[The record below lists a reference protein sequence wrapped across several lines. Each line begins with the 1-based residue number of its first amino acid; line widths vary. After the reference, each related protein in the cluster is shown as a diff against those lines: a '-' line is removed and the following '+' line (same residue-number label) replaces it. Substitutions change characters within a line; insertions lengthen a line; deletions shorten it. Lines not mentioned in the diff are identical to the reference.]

1 MHWTHDSRGRT
12 FDGMSASSAQSESSA
27 PEPAIAGPAPAARH
41 AKGTAAYRR
50 VNLALF
56 LAGCAT
62 FAMLYTT
69 QTLLPQL
76 SGAFHLTPA
85 QASVSVSVATGAL
98 ALAVIPASMLSERW
112 GRTRIM
118 TVSVFAAALLGVLA
132 AFAPDFGTLVALR
145 TLQGV
150 ALAGLPATAMAYL
163 AEEIEG
169 TSLASAMGL
178 YVAGNSIGGMG
189 GRLVTGLA
197 GDLGGWRTALL
208 TVGLVALACAIA
220 FRVLV
225 PRSRNFRPAD
235 RSPRELAGV
244 LRTHL
249 ADPVLRRLYLLGM
262 LFMGAFGTV
271 YNYLGY
277 RLLDAPFHLPEAVVG
292 AVFVIYIAGT
302 FSSAAA
308 GRLVGRFGH
317 RTTLWAAAAVTAA
330 GALLTLPDHLAFVI
344 PGLVVLTAGFFAGHA
359 AASAAVG
366 LRATKGRAQASALYI
381 AAYYL
386 GSSLGGPLG
395 GVAFHDIGWPGAVAF
410 VLVLC
415 ALAAIVTAGLRTRA
429 PAPEPARR
437 TRPHRATA
445 RA

>member
-1 MHWTHDSRGRT
+1 MP
-12 FDGMSASSAQSESSA
+12 SS
-27 PEPAIAGPAPAARH
+27 EPAQGRGAPKAASEAETASPATPVRH
-41 AKGTAAYRR
+41 AHGSSGYRR

-76 SGAFHLTPA
+76 SDRFGLTPA
-85 QASVSVSVATGAL
+85 QASVSVSVTTGAL
-98 ALAVIPASMLSERW
+98 ALAVIPVSMLSERW
-112 GRTRIM
+112 GRVRVM

-163 AEEIEG
+163 AEEIEAPA
-169 TSLASAMGL
+169 LPAAMGL

-189 GRLVTGLA
+189 GRLVTGFA
-197 GDLGGWRTALL
+197 ADLGGWRVALFA
-208 TVGLVALACAIA
+208 VGLLALSAAVA

-225 PRSRNFRPAD
+225 PRSRNFRPGGLSSRAMT
-235 RSPRELAGV
+235 AT
-244 LRTHL
+244 LRGHL
-249 ADPVLRRLYLLGM
+249 ADPTLRRLYLLGM
-262 LFMGAFGTV
+262 LFMAAFGTV

-277 RLLDAPFHLPEAVVG
+277 RLLAPPFGLPEAVVG
-292 AVFVIYIAGT
+292 AIFVIYLAGT

-317 RTTLWAAAAVTAA
+317 RTTLWAAVAVTAA
-330 GALLTLPDHLAFVI
+330 GALLTLPDHLV
-344 PGLVVLTAGFFAGHA
+344 PVVLGLVVLTAGFFAGHA
-359 AASAAVG
+359 TASSAVG
-366 LRATKGRAQASALYI
+366 LRAKSGRAQASALYI

-386 GSSLGGPLG
+386 GSSLGGPVG
-395 GVAFHDIGWPGAVAF
+395 GVAFHRVGWAGAVLF
-410 VLVLC
+410 VLAVC
-415 ALAAIVTAGLRTRA
+415 AAAAVAATAIRSTGSPRA
-429 PAPEPARR
+429 TSRRASWRPARSPSS
-437 TRPHRATA
+437 RPV
-445 RA
+445 

>member
-1 MHWTHDSRGRT
+1 MPP
-12 FDGMSASSAQSESSA
+12 SA
-27 PEPAIAGPAPAARH
+27 PAPSPVPPAKATPRRH
-41 AKGTAAYRR
+41 ARGSSGYRR

-76 SGAFHLTPA
+76 SDAFHLTPA
-85 QASVSVSVATGAL
+85 EASVSVSVTTGAL
-98 ALAVIPASMLSERW
+98 ALAVIPVSMLSERW
-112 GRTRIM
+112 GRTRVM

-163 AEEIEG
+163 AEEVEG
-169 TSLASAMGL
+169 ASLGSAMGL

-197 GDLGGWRTALL
+197 GDAGGWRTALL
-208 TVGLVALACAIA
+208 TIGLVALACAIA

-225 PRSRNFRPAD
+225 PRSHNFRPSD
-235 RSPRELAGV
+235 RSARELTDT
-244 LRTHL
+244 LREHL
-249 ADPVLRRLYLLGM
+249 GDPTLRRLYLLGM

-277 RLLDAPFHLPEAVVG
+277 RLTAAPFSLPEAVVG
-292 AVFVIYIAGT
+292 AIFVIYLAGT

-308 GRLVGRFGH
+308 GRMVGRFGH
-317 RTTLWAAAAVTAA
+317 RTTLWAAAAVTAT
-330 GALLTLPDHLAFVI
+330 GALLTLPAHLAFVI
-344 PGLVVLTAGFFAGHA
+344 PGLIVLTAGFFAGHA

-366 LRATKGRAQASALYI
+366 LHATRGRAQASALYI

-386 GSSLGGPLG
+386 GSSLGGPIG
-395 GVAFHDIGWPGAVAF
+395 GIAFHDLGWPGTVAF

-415 ALAAIVTAGLRTRA
+415 ALAAA
-429 PAPEPARR
+429 
-437 TRPHRATA
+437 ATA
-445 RA
+445 RLRPRVGGVDGSRRAHTRTGLKVSSRTA

>member
-1 MHWTHDSRGRT
+1 
-12 FDGMSASSAQSESSA
+12 MSAS
-27 PEPAIAGPAPAARH
+27 PASGTAVPASHPPLRH
-41 AKGTAAYRR
+41 ALGSPGYRR

-76 SGAFHLTPA
+76 SAAFHLTPA
-85 QASVSVSVATGAL
+85 QASWSVSVATGAL
-98 ALAVIPASMLSERW
+98 ALAVIPVSMLSERW
-112 GRTRIM
+112 GRTRVM
-118 TVSVFAAALLGVLA
+118 TVSVFSAALLGVLA

-163 AEEIEG
+163 AEEVEG
-169 TSLASAMGL
+169 TSLGAAMGL

-208 TVGLVALACAIA
+208 TIGMVALLCAIA
-220 FRVLV
+220 FRLLV
-225 PRSRNFRPAD
+225 PASRNFRPAPD
-235 RSPRELAGV
+235 GNRAALAA
-244 LRTHL
+244 LRGHL
-249 ADPVLRRLYLLGM
+249 ADPTLRRLYLLGM
-262 LFMGAFGTV
+262 LFMAAFGTI

-277 RLLDAPFHLPEAVVG
+277 RLLAEPFGLPQAVVG
-292 AVFVIYIAGT
+292 AVFVIYLAGT
-302 FSSAAA
+302 ASSAFTGRVV
-308 GRLVGRFGH
+308 GRLGH
-317 RTTLWAAAAVTAA
+317 RRTLWAAAAVTSL
-330 GALLTLPDHLAFVI
+330 GALLTLPDHLALII
-344 PGLVVLTAGFFAGHA
+344 PGLIILTIGFFAGHT

-366 LRATKGRAQASALYI
+366 LHATRGRAQASALYV

-395 GVAFHDIGWPGAVAF
+395 GVAFHHLAWPGAVLF
-410 VLVLC
+410 VLAVC
-415 ALAAIVTAGLRTRA
+415 AVAAVAAGRLRPRTEIQDSRH
-429 PAPEPARR
+429 PRPTPAR
-437 TRPHRATA
+437 AL
-445 RA
+445 